1 MRRLVCL
8 APLVAFSRSVD
19 GDCGGA
25 HHGPIGVYAP
35 TMGTATMNP
44 IPKELLAGIRELND
58 ASLTRLIEEIVAV
71 GWPRAAETLRLMIQE
86 KEKWK

>member
-1 MRRLVCL
+1 
-8 APLVAFSRSVD
+8 
-19 GDCGGA
+19 
-25 HHGPIGVYAP
+25 
-35 TMGTATMNP
+35 MGTATMNP